1 MEAERVSAVLVH
13 GRHLLE
19 QARLVSDDVSTAVE
33 LLDSVDRRWTSL
45 CQTASDVSTR
55 LNHVL
60 SVSNSFH
67 HGMTSL
73 LAWIELAEDRCSRQS
88 DAVRSTN
95 DVTQQLNNALSLAPD
110 VERQRRNVD
119 DVTSTGCQLLELVD
133 TEQSDVEQ
141 QMSSMEDRWTTLSQR
156 TYQTLHVHT
165 QPAHKFFYL
174 LTAFC
179 ISHTFGSISLPFFL
193 SLMIYLFIYL
203 NSNHAN

>member
-1 MEAERVSAVLVH
+1 VEAERVNAVLVH

-19 QARLVSDDVSTAVE
+19 QAQVVSDDVSTAVE

-45 CQTASDVSTR
+45 RQTASDVSTR

-73 LAWIELAEDRCSRQS
+73 VAWIELAEDRCSRQS

-95 DVTQQLNNALSLAPD
+95 DVTQQLNNALSLAAD

-141 QMSSMEDRWTTLSQR
+141 QMSSMEDRWTTLNQR
-156 TYQTLHVHT
+156 TYQTLHLHT
-165 QPAHKFFYL
+165 QLA
-174 LTAFC
+174 
-179 ISHTFGSISLPFFL
+179 
-193 SLMIYLFIYL
+193 
-203 NSNHAN
+203 